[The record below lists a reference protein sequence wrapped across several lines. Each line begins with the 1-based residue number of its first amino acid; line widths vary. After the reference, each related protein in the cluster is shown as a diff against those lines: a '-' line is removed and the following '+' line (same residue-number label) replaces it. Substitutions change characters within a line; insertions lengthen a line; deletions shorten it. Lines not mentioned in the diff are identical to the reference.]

1 MSPFGGV
8 AGALNVP
15 SALFS
20 DSASR
25 IPKSDPMEGRLQ
37 VRLSWSRC
45 ISFDLL
51 QTNCKISTNK
61 NEQLLGHAALQHG
74 TNSRPGSWHTRGLSE
89 GSRTPFRSQY
99 RTEALCKVGSI
110 FSVEEEIFIE
120 EEQIFIEKDS
130 STWSLSSIIA
140 RYVLG
145 LSQGTVSELLSK
157 PKSWDKL
164 TEKGRDS
171 YRKMHAWCHDD
182 QVTSLFESLMKMR
195 SMKIFLLQAIMLLKT
210 LIPRKGELVRPVSSA
225 SMVVKCE

>member
-37 VRLSWSRC
+37 VPDLNFWSRW

-51 QTNCKISTNK
+51 QTNYKTSTNK
-61 NEQLLGHAALQHG
+61 NKQISGHAALQHG
-74 TNSRPGSWHTRGLSE
+74 ANSRPSSWHTRRFSE
-89 GSRTPFRSQY
+89 SSRTPLCSQY
-99 RTEALCKVGSI
+99 RTEALRKVGSI
-110 FSVEEEIFIE
+110 FSVEEEIFI

-130 STWSLSSIIA
+130 STWSLSSIIT

-182 QVTSLFESLMKMR
+182 QVTSFFE
-195 SMKIFLLQAIMLLKT
+195 IW
-210 LIPRKGELVRPVSSA
+210 
-225 SMVVKCE
+225 